1 MKKALATI
9 LLLVYFTVSTGFVV
23 SLHYCM
29 DRLTSAEIGNSQSDK
44 CDYCGMHKDGHC
56 CRDDVKVVKLQL
68 SHTAPQIVISHFS
81 LPAAELV
88 TTEYLIAPFYNFT
101 ERNEAVAHPPP
112 LGEQDTYLQN
122 RVFRI

>member
-1 MKKALATI
+1 MKKALAAI

-29 DRLTSAEIGNSQSDK
+29 DRLTSAEIGNSKSDK

-68 SHTAPQIVISHFS
+68 SHTAPKIVVPHFS
-81 LPAAELV
+81 LPVAALV
-88 TTEYLIAPFYNFT
+88 TIEYLVAPFYNFI
-101 ERNEAVAHPPP
+101 ERNDAVVHPPP
-112 LGEQDTYLQN
+112 LGEQDTYLRN
-122 RVFRI
+122 CVFRI